1 MGRRPL
7 ARALPGEQHTT
18 HAALRSAAHPALEFG
33 VVELGGGS
41 FAHGRLRYGDVD
53 PDEFVLGALHVDN
66 P

>member
-7 ARALPGEQHTT
+7 ARALPGERHTT
-18 HAALRSAAHPALEFG
+18 QAALRSAGHPALELG
-33 VVELGGGS
+33 VVELGGGA

-53 PDEFVLGALHVDN
+53 PDELVLGALHVDD

>member
-1 MGRRPL
+1 MGRRPF
-7 ARALPGEQHTT
+7 ARALPGERHTT
-18 HAALRSAAHPALEFG
+18 QAPLAAAGHAALEFG

-53 PDEFVLGALHVDN
+53 PDELVLGALHVDD